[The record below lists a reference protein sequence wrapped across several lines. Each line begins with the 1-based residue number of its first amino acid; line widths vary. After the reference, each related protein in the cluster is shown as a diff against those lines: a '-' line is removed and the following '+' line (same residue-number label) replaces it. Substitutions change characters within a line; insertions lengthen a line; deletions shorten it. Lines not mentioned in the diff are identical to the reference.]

1 MITGLNWDILKLDK
15 AYELRGF
22 YFNDLRS
29 SATVGEKKEGLGRA
43 IAEETLDVFLPIL
56 ALLTY
61 YLLILM
67 ISISQRK

>member
-29 SATVGEKKEGLGRA
+29 SATVGEKKKEGLGRA

-61 YLLILM
+61 LLILM